1 MGCDV
6 ELDEISFRS
15 RTVGDRVVWIR
26 YLAIARRGSSKIWLT
41 QLPYRITEG
50 GQGGGGPI
58 SLEKLKSAILLEDGD
73 SRICQGSVFAT
84 QMGRELTN
92 SSETWTVLCW
102 TGKSLMS
109 SFSDLH
115 LAHTAVKHKPPRQ
128 SLQDI
133 SDQGVDWLCLGSGK
147 ETRWDIEVRWLF
159 FWC

>member
-1 MGCDV
+1 MDRLNNTLHLGGLGCDV
-6 ELDEISFRS
+6 EVDEISFRS
-15 RTVGDRVVWIR
+15 KTVGERVGWIR

-109 SFSDLH
+109 SFRICTWPTL
-115 LAHTAVKHKPPRQ
+115 L
-128 SLQDI
+128 
-133 SDQGVDWLCLGSGK
+133 
-147 ETRWDIEVRWLF
+147 
-159 FWC
+159 